1 MCYLYAKKGNGLF
14 LKEVEYLK
22 PESFQLSVER
32 EGGKENSLQEA
43 LGKQSEILAVLQVW
57 NFTDS
62 PFWVP
67 KTAAGHNPPCCEP
80 GWEVYAGAELTA
92 PAFNTSS
99 LLIHK
104 KVLK

>member
-43 LGKQSEILAVLQVW
+43 LGKQSEILAVLQV
-57 NFTDS
+57 
-62 PFWVP
+62 
-67 KTAAGHNPPCCEP
+67 
-80 GWEVYAGAELTA
+80 
-92 PAFNTSS
+92 
-99 LLIHK
+99 
-104 KVLK
+104 